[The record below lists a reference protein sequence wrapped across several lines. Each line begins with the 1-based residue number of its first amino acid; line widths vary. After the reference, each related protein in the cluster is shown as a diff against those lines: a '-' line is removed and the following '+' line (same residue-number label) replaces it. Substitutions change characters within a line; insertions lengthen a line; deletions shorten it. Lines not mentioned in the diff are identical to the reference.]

1 MRGNNWVF
9 PGRGKSGHVT
19 DYKKRWKEAIT
30 AAGLDYPGQ
39 PELRLRI
46 HDLRRTLPSYMVAGG
61 TSMAIA
67 AKVLGHSNTGMT
79 EKSYATVQLD
89 AARAAM
95 EPVTRLLASY
105 KPKSPRLKLLPAA
118 PKQKAARRG

>member
-1 MRGNNWVF
+1 
-9 PGRGKSGHVT
+9 
-19 DYKKRWKEAIT
+19 
-30 AAGLDYPGQ
+30 
-39 PELRLRI
+39 
-46 HDLRRTLPSYMVAGG
+46 MVAGG

-89 AARAAM
+89 AARAVM

-105 KPKSPRLKLLPAA
+105 KPKSPRLQA
-118 PKQKAARRG
+118 AARRPQAEVVLLMGLEA